1 METQYKLTYFN
12 GRGLAEPIRLLF
24 AYAKVEYED
33 VRIEKPQWPSMKPT
47 TPFGKLPIL
56 EFDGKK
62 VGQSV
67 AICRYLGKK
76 WNLTGK
82 DDWDS
87 LQCDVLVDTLGDL
100 KQQVGQYR
108 MEQDPAIKEEKKQNL
123 IKETIPFYL
132 QKLEQIVKENDDYL
146 VGGQLTWADFQYAAS
161 LENFEL
167 IFGKEALDQ
176 YPHLK
181 ALKERVFEL
190 PGIKEWVAKRPV
202 TEF

>member
-1 METQYKLTYFN
+1 MEPDYKLTYFN

-24 AYAKVEYED
+24 AYAHVEYKD
-33 VRIEKPQWPSMKPT
+33 VRIEKEQWPSIKPT
-47 TPFGKLPIL
+47 TPFGKVPVL
-56 EFDGKK
+56 EVDGKK

-67 AICRYLGKK
+67 AICRYLARK
-76 WNLTGK
+76 WNLAGQN
-82 DDWDS
+82 DWDA

-108 MEQDPAIKEEKKQNL
+108 MEQDPVNKEDKKQIL
-123 IKETIPFYL
+123 IKETIPYYL
-132 QKLEQIVKENDDYL
+132 NKFEQVLKENDGYL
-146 VGGQLTWADFQYAAS
+146 VNGQLTWADFQYAAS
-161 LENFEL
+161 LENFEF

-181 ALKERVFEL
+181 ALKEKVFNL
-190 PGIKEWVAKRPV
+190 PGIKEWVAERPV